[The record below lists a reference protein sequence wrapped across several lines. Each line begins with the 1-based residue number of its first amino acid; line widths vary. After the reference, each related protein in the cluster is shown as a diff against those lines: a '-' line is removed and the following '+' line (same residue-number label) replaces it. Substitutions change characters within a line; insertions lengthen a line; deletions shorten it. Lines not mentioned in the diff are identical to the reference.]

1 MLEVTGTDVVAFCD
15 GLIEEVKT
23 SVDLYQETFDQNV
36 DKAMKNRRSK
46 QSFKSADGCNDLK
59 QNL

>member
-36 DKAMKNRRSK
+36 DKAMKK
-46 QSFKSADGCNDLK
+46 
-59 QNL
+59 